1 MKKREAEKLE
11 DLEAEIIDEEYLF
24 TTDHMTEREK
34 KELQYKRTLLDLAK
48 DYKKAGAKEQE
59 ERKNRY
65 YMPEERRSKVRGSF
79 SDRHAAQKP
88 GWACL

>member
-11 DLEAEIIDEEYLF
+11 DLEAEIHDEEYLF
-24 TTDHMTEREK
+24 SKEEMTEREK
-34 KELQYKRTLLDLAK
+34 KELDYKRTLRDLAK

-65 YMPEERRSKVRGSF
+65 YMPEENRSKVRMS
-79 SDRHAAQKP
+79 SVT
-88 GWACL
+88 